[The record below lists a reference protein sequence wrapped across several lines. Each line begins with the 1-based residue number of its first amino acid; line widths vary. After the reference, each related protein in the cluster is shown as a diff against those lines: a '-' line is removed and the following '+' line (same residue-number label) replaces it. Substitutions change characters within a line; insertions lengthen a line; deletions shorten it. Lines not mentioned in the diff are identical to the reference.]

1 MGAKLNTTSIPAIL
15 VINSGSS
22 SIKFAVFDDVNLSEL
37 VKGQIDGI
45 GSHASFKVKSPD
57 QRIQETITWPKE
69 LAPQDHGAALKIILE
84 WLHHVLSYVHIL
96 AVGHRVVHGS
106 AKYLEPV
113 LINDAVIHELES
125 FYALAPL
132 HEPHNIAGIKA
143 AREVFGDIPQIA
155 CFDTAF
161 HRSQSFINDT
171 YALPRVFYEEGVR
184 RYGFHGLSYEY
195 INSYVQRC
203 LPAYFG
209 KKTVVA
215 HLGNGASLCAI
226 EGGHAVA
233 TTMGFSPLDGIPM
246 GSRSGQVDPGV
257 LLYLMQYKQWD
268 AQRISDLL
276 YKESGLKGISGGLSN
291 DMRTLEASSA
301 PDAKEAINYFVQHV
315 QQEILSLAA
324 VMQGLEVL
332 IFTGGIGE
340 NSVFIR
346 GQVMQGLQ
354 WVGIDL
360 DTAANDSGAEILSN
374 ISSKVVCLRIAT
386 NEELMIAKH
395 THDLSTAP
403 LSESLDTKT
412 R

>member
-1 MGAKLNTTSIPAIL
+1 M
-15 VINSGSS
+15 INSGSS
-22 SIKFAVFDDVNLSEL
+22 SIKFAVFNDANLSEL

-45 GSHASFKVKSPD
+45 GSHASFKAKSPD
-57 QRIQETITWPKE
+57 LRIQETITWPQE

-84 WLHHVLSYVHIL
+84 WLHHVLSYVHIQ
-96 AVGHRVVHGS
+96 AVGHRVVHGG
-106 AKYLEPV
+106 AIYLEPV
-113 LINDAVIHELES
+113 LINDSVIHELES

-161 HRSQSFINDT
+161 HRSQSYINDT
-171 YALPRVFYEEGVR
+171 YALPRAFYEEGIR

-195 INSYVQRC
+195 INSYVQQY

-215 HLGNGASLCAI
+215 HLGNGASLCAL
-226 EGGHAVA
+226 ENGYAVA

-257 LLYLMQYKQWD
+257 LLYLMQYKKWD

-276 YKESGLKGISGGLSN
+276 YKESGLKGLSGGLSN

-301 PDAKEAINYFVQHV
+301 IEAKEAISYFLQHV

-324 VMQGLEVL
+324 IMKGLDVL

-340 NSVFIR
+340 NSIFIR

-354 WVGIDL
+354 WVGIEL
-360 DTAANDSGAEILSN
+360 NTAANDSGAEILSN
-374 ISSKVVCLRIAT
+374 ISSKVACLRIAT

-395 THDLSTAP
+395 THDLSTTSSSQSVDA
-403 LSESLDTKT
+403 
-412 R
+412 

>member
-1 MGAKLNTTSIPAIL
+1 LNTTPIPAIL

-22 SIKFAVFDDVNLSEL
+22 SIKFAVFNDANLSEL

-45 GSHASFKVKSPD
+45 GSHANFKAKSPD
-57 QRIQETITWPKE
+57 LRIQETITWPQE

-84 WLHHVLSYVHIL
+84 WLHHVLSYVHIQ
-96 AVGHRVVHGS
+96 AVGHRVVHGG
-106 AKYLEPV
+106 AIYLEPV
-113 LINDAVIHELES
+113 LINDSVIHELES

-161 HRSQSFINDT
+161 HRSHSYINDT
-171 YALPRVFYEEGVR
+171 YALPRAFYEEGIR

-195 INSYVQRC
+195 INSYVQQY

-215 HLGNGASLCAI
+215 HLGNGASLCAL
-226 EGGHAVA
+226 ENGYAVA

-257 LLYLMQYKQWD
+257 LLYLMQYKKWD

-276 YKESGLKGISGGLSN
+276 YKESGLKGLSGGLSN

-301 PDAKEAINYFVQHV
+301 IEAKEAISYFVQHV

-324 VMQGLEVL
+324 IMKGLDVL

-340 NSVFIR
+340 NSIFIR

-354 WVGIDL
+354 WVGIEL
-360 DTAANDSGAEILSN
+360 NTAANDSGAEILSN
-374 ISSKVVCLRIAT
+374 ISSKVACLRIAT

-395 THDLSTAP
+395 THDLSTTSPSQSVDA
-403 LSESLDTKT
+403 
-412 R
+412 

>member
-1 MGAKLNTTSIPAIL
+1 M
-15 VINSGSS
+15 INSGSS
-22 SIKFAVFDDVNLSEL
+22 SIKFAVFNDANLSEL

-45 GSHASFKVKSPD
+45 GSHASFKAKSPD
-57 QRIQETITWPKE
+57 LRIQETITWPQE

-84 WLHHVLSYVHIL
+84 WLHHVLSYVHIQ
-96 AVGHRVVHGS
+96 AVGHRVVHGG
-106 AKYLEPV
+106 AIYLEPV
-113 LINDAVIHELES
+113 LINDSVIHELES

-132 HEPHNIAGIKA
+132 HEPHNIDGIKA

-161 HRSQSFINDT
+161 HRSQSYINDT
-171 YALPRVFYEEGVR
+171 YALPRAFYEEGVR

-195 INSYVQRC
+195 INSYVQQY

-215 HLGNGASLCAI
+215 HLGNGASLCAL
-226 EGGHAVA
+226 ENGYAVA

-257 LLYLMQYKQWD
+257 LLYLMQYKKWD

-276 YKESGLKGISGGLSN
+276 YKESGLKGLSGGLSN
-291 DMRTLEASSA
+291 DMRTLETSSA
-301 PDAKEAINYFVQHV
+301 IEAKEAISYFVQHV

-324 VMQGLEVL
+324 IMKGLDVL
-332 IFTGGIGE
+332 VFTGGIGE
-340 NSVFIR
+340 NSIFIR

-354 WVGIDL
+354 WVGIEL
-360 DTAANDSGAEILSN
+360 NTAANDSGAEILSN
-374 ISSKVVCLRIAT
+374 ISSKIACLRIAT

-395 THDLSTAP
+395 THDLSTT
-403 LSESLDTKT
+403 SLPQSVDA
-412 R
+412 

>member
-1 MGAKLNTTSIPAIL
+1 LNTTPIPAIL

-22 SIKFAVFDDVNLSEL
+22 SIKFAVFNDANLSEL

-45 GSHASFKVKSPD
+45 GSHASFKAKSPD
-57 QRIQETITWPKE
+57 LRIQETITWPQE
-69 LAPQDHGAALKIILE
+69 FAPQDHGAALKIILE
-84 WLHHVLSYVHIL
+84 WLHHVLSYVHIQ
-96 AVGHRVVHGS
+96 AVGHRVVHGG
-106 AKYLEPV
+106 AIYLEPV
-113 LINDAVIHELES
+113 LINDSVIHELES

-132 HEPHNIAGIKA
+132 HEPHNIDGIKA

-161 HRSQSFINDT
+161 HRSQSYINDT
-171 YALPRVFYEEGVR
+171 YALPRAFYEEGVR

-195 INSYVQRC
+195 INSYVQQY

-215 HLGNGASLCAI
+215 HLGNGASLCAL
-226 EGGHAVA
+226 ENGYAVA

-257 LLYLMQYKQWD
+257 LLYLMQYKKWD

-276 YKESGLKGISGGLSN
+276 YKESGLKGLSGGLSN
-291 DMRTLEASSA
+291 DMRTLETSSA
-301 PDAKEAINYFVQHV
+301 IEAKEAISYFVQHV

-324 VMQGLEVL
+324 IMKGLDVL
-332 IFTGGIGE
+332 VFTGGIGE
-340 NSVFIR
+340 NSIFIR

-354 WVGIDL
+354 WVGIEL
-360 DTAANDSGAEILSN
+360 NTAANDSGAEILSN
-374 ISSKVVCLRIAT
+374 ISSKIACLRIAT

-395 THDLSTAP
+395 THDLSTT
-403 LSESLDTKT
+403 SLPQSVDA
-412 R
+412 

>member
-1 MGAKLNTTSIPAIL
+1 MNTTPIPAIL

-22 SIKFAVFDDVNLSEL
+22 SIKFAVFNDANLSEL

-45 GSHASFKVKSPD
+45 GSHASFKAKSPD
-57 QRIQETITWPKE
+57 LRIQETITWPQE

-84 WLHHVLSYVHIL
+84 WLHHVLSYVHIQ
-96 AVGHRVVHGS
+96 AVGHRVVHGG
-106 AKYLEPV
+106 AIYLEPV
-113 LINDAVIHELES
+113 LINDSVIHELES

-132 HEPHNIAGIKA
+132 HEPHNIDGIKA

-161 HRSQSFINDT
+161 HRSQSYINDT
-171 YALPRVFYEEGVR
+171 YALPRAFYEEGVR

-195 INSYVQRC
+195 INSYVQQY

-215 HLGNGASLCAI
+215 HLGNGASLCAL
-226 EGGHAVA
+226 ENGYAVA

-257 LLYLMQYKQWD
+257 LLYLMQYKKWD

-276 YKESGLKGISGGLSN
+276 YKESGLKGLSGGLSN
-291 DMRTLEASSA
+291 DMRTLETSSA
-301 PDAKEAINYFVQHV
+301 IEAKEAISYFVQHV

-324 VMQGLEVL
+324 IMKGLDVL
-332 IFTGGIGE
+332 VFTGGIGE
-340 NSVFIR
+340 NSIFIR

-354 WVGIDL
+354 WVGIEL
-360 DTAANDSGAEILSN
+360 NTAANDSGAEILSN
-374 ISSKVVCLRIAT
+374 ISSKIACLRIAT

-395 THDLSTAP
+395 THDLSTT
-403 LSESLDTKT
+403 SLPQSVDA
-412 R
+412 

>member
-1 MGAKLNTTSIPAIL
+1 M
-15 VINSGSS
+15 INSGSS
-22 SIKFAVFDDVNLSEL
+22 SIKFAVFNDVNLSEL

-45 GSHASFKVKSPD
+45 GSHASFKAKSPD
-57 QRIQETITWPKE
+57 LRIQETITWPQE

-84 WLHHVLSYVHIL
+84 WLHHVLSYVHIQ
-96 AVGHRVVHGS
+96 AVGHRVVHGG
-106 AKYLEPV
+106 AIYLEPV
-113 LINDAVIHELES
+113 LINDSVIHELES

-161 HRSQSFINDT
+161 HRSHSYINDT
-171 YALPRVFYEEGVR
+171 YALPRTLYEEGVR

-195 INSYVQRC
+195 INSYVQQY

-215 HLGNGASLCAI
+215 HLGNGASLCAL
-226 EGGHAVA
+226 ENGYAVA

-257 LLYLMQYKQWD
+257 LLYLMQYKKWD

-276 YKESGLKGISGGLSN
+276 YKESGLKGLSGGLSN

-301 PDAKEAINYFVQHV
+301 IEAKEAISYFVQHV

-324 VMQGLEVL
+324 IMKGLDVL

-340 NSVFIR
+340 NSIFIR

-354 WVGIDL
+354 WVGIEL
-360 DTAANDSGAEILSN
+360 NTAANDSGAEILSN
-374 ISSKVVCLRIAT
+374 ISSKVACLRIAT

-395 THDLSTAP
+395 THDLSTTSPSQSVDA
-403 LSESLDTKT
+403 
-412 R
+412 

>member
-1 MGAKLNTTSIPAIL
+1 M
-15 VINSGSS
+15 INSGSS
-22 SIKFAVFDDVNLSEL
+22 SIKFAVFNDANLSEL

-45 GSHASFKVKSPD
+45 GSHASFKAKSPD
-57 QRIQETITWPKE
+57 LRIQETITWPQE

-84 WLHHVLSYVHIL
+84 WLHHVLSYVHIQ
-96 AVGHRVVHGS
+96 AVGHRVVHGG
-106 AKYLEPV
+106 AIYLEPV
-113 LINDAVIHELES
+113 LINDSVIHELES

-161 HRSQSFINDT
+161 HRSHSYINDT
-171 YALPRVFYEEGVR
+171 YALPRTLYEEGVR

-195 INSYVQRC
+195 INSYVQQY

-215 HLGNGASLCAI
+215 HLGNGASLCAL
-226 EGGHAVA
+226 ENGYAVA

-257 LLYLMQYKQWD
+257 LLYLMQYKKWD

-276 YKESGLKGISGGLSN
+276 YKESGLKGLSGGLSN

-301 PDAKEAINYFVQHV
+301 IEAKEAISYFVQHV

-324 VMQGLEVL
+324 IMKGLDVL

-340 NSVFIR
+340 NSIFIR

-354 WVGIDL
+354 WVGIEL
-360 DTAANDSGAEILSN
+360 NTAANDSGAEILSN
-374 ISSKVVCLRIAT
+374 ISSKVACLRIAT

-395 THDLSTAP
+395 THDLSTTSPSQSVDA
-403 LSESLDTKT
+403 
-412 R
+412 

>member
-1 MGAKLNTTSIPAIL
+1 LNTTRIPAIL

-22 SIKFAVFDDVNLSEL
+22 SIKFAVFDDANLSEL

-57 QRIQETITWPKE
+57 QRIHETITWPQE
-69 LAPQDHGAALKIILE
+69 MAPQDHSAALKVILE
-84 WLHHVLSYVHIL
+84 WLHDVLSYVHIV
-96 AVGHRVVHGS
+96 AVGHRVVHGG
-106 AKYLEPV
+106 AIYLEPV
-113 LINDAVIHELES
+113 LINDSIIHELES

-132 HEPHNIAGIKA
+132 HEPHNISGIKA

-171 YALPRVFYEEGVR
+171 YALPRAFYEEGVR

-195 INSYVQRC
+195 INSYVQRY
-203 LPAYFG
+203 LSAYFG

-226 EGGHAVA
+226 EDGHAVA

-276 YKESGLKGISGGLSN
+276 YKESGLKGLSGGLSN
-291 DMRTLEASSA
+291 DMRTLEDSNAFE
-301 PDAKEAINYFVQHV
+301 AKEAINYFVQHV

-324 VMQGLEVL
+324 VMKGLEVL

-340 NSVFIR
+340 NSIFIR

-354 WVGIDL
+354 WVGIEL
-360 DTAANDSGAEILSN
+360 DAAANDSGAEILSN
-374 ISSKVVCLRIAT
+374 ISSKVVCICIAT

-395 THDLSTAP
+395 THDLSTTS
-403 LSESLDTKT
+403 LSQSVYT
-412 R
+412 

>member
-1 MGAKLNTTSIPAIL
+1 M
-15 VINSGSS
+15 INSGSS
-22 SIKFAVFDDVNLSEL
+22 SIKFAVFNDVNLSEL

-45 GSHASFKVKSPD
+45 GSHASFKAKSPD
-57 QRIQETITWPKE
+57 LRIQETITWPQE

-84 WLHHVLSYVHIL
+84 WLHHVLSYVHIQ
-96 AVGHRVVHGS
+96 AVGHRVVHGG
-106 AKYLEPV
+106 AIYLEPV
-113 LINDAVIHELES
+113 LINDSVIHELES

-161 HRSQSFINDT
+161 HRSHSYINDT
-171 YALPRVFYEEGVR
+171 YALPRTFYEEGVR

-195 INSYVQRC
+195 INSYVQQY

-215 HLGNGASLCAI
+215 HLGNGASLCAL
-226 EGGHAVA
+226 ENGYAVA

-257 LLYLMQYKQWD
+257 LLYLMQYKKWD

-276 YKESGLKGISGGLSN
+276 YKESGLKGLSGGLSN

-301 PDAKEAINYFVQHV
+301 IEAKEAISYFVQHV

-324 VMQGLEVL
+324 IMKGLDVL

-340 NSVFIR
+340 NSIFIR

-354 WVGIDL
+354 WVGIEL
-360 DTAANDSGAEILSN
+360 NTAANDSGAEILSN
-374 ISSKVVCLRIAT
+374 ISSKVACLRIAT

-395 THDLSTAP
+395 THDLSTTSPSQSVDA
-403 LSESLDTKT
+403 
-412 R
+412 

>member
-1 MGAKLNTTSIPAIL
+1 MNTTPIPAIL

-22 SIKFAVFDDVNLSEL
+22 SIKFAVFNDANLSEL

-45 GSHASFKVKSPD
+45 GSHASFKAKSPD
-57 QRIQETITWPKE
+57 LRIQETITWPQE

-84 WLHHVLSYVHIL
+84 WLHHVLSYVHIQ
-96 AVGHRVVHGS
+96 AVGHRVVHGG
-106 AKYLEPV
+106 AIYLEPI
-113 LINDAVIHELES
+113 LINDSVIHELES

-161 HRSQSFINDT
+161 HRSQSYINDT
-171 YALPRVFYEEGVR
+171 YALPRAFYEEGVR

-195 INSYVQRC
+195 INSYVQQY

-215 HLGNGASLCAI
+215 HLGNGASLCAL
-226 EGGHAVA
+226 ENGYAVA

-276 YKESGLKGISGGLSN
+276 YKESGLKGLSGGLSN

-301 PDAKEAINYFVQHV
+301 IEAKEAISYFVQHV

-324 VMQGLEVL
+324 IMKGLDVL

-340 NSVFIR
+340 NSIFIR

-354 WVGIDL
+354 WVGIEL
-360 DTAANDSGAEILSN
+360 NTAANNSGAEILSN
-374 ISSKVVCLRIAT
+374 ISSKVACLRIAT

-395 THDLSTAP
+395 THDLSTTSPSQSVDA
-403 LSESLDTKT
+403 
-412 R
+412 